1 MTQSLELSFH
11 FRGSRFN
18 PWLGNKEPTS
28 CVGQPK
34 KKKSQL
40 SSEPSVS
47 HNLFANGGF
56 EIIQELPKCDP
67 EAGSEQMLLEKV
79 PIDLLNI
86 GLPQTF
92 SL

>member
-1 MTQSLELSFH
+1 MIQSLQLSFH

-18 PWLGNKEPTS
+18 PWLGNEEPTS

-34 KKKSQL
+34 KKKESQL

-47 HNLFANGGF
+47 HNFFASGGF

-67 EAGSEQMLLEKV
+67 EAGSEQMLLEK
-79 PIDLLNI
+79 I
-86 GLPQTF
+86 
-92 SL
+92 